1 MYIDV
6 PCGEK
11 MCRILLKD
19 VLCVPDIGVTLVF
32 ISCVTATRCYV
43 VFQDNS
49 CFLYSKEKAL
59 VGEIEVSGGLYCVYH
74 PREYAARVTKLVSLH
89 ELHCRL
95 GHINYD
101 II

>member
-19 VLCVPDIGVTLVF
+19 VLYAPDIGVTLVF
-32 ISCVTATRCYV
+32 ISRVTATRCYV
-43 VFQDNS
+43 VFRDNS

-74 PREYAARVTKLVSLH
+74 PREYTARVIELVSIWATSTMTSY
-89 ELHCRL
+89 ETW
-95 GHINYD
+95 
-101 II
+101 